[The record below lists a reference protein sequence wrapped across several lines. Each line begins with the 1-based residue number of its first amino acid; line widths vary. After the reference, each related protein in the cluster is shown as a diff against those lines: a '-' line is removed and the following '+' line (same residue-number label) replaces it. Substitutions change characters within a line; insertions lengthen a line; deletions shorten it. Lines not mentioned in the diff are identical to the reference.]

1 MMRFTFA
8 VLLLSL
14 AAPPAWARSYD
25 VSLSRLRE
33 TPADEAKYRGV
44 AREMGLVLA
53 PLHIGPARTT
63 GHSGFEFTLR
73 MSSHNIHQTRPYWTD
88 LTLGGVMDLD
98 GGTNAPDTL
107 TTTTI
112 EVRKGLP
119 FGLELGTNLSWLE
132 NSETLALGGRL
143 RIGLLEGYQDSYAP
157 DVSVYA
163 AVNRMLGSSE
173 LDLTTLAAGATLSYR
188 QSISGVMS
196 VSPFF
201 GFDFILVQA
210 GSSLLADPK
219 YEEALAAGCPDGGA
233 QGDTC
238 PGQWEDPS
246 NPDNLTPACYEC
258 PQQWIVFDS
267 LDLDDADNQW
277 SRIRYGLRI
286 ETILMAI
293 TLQHD
298 VPIGESQRPDQH
310 AISVGLSAHF

>member
-1 MMRFTFA
+1 MRLPFA

-14 AAPPAWARSYD
+14 AALPAWARSYD

-143 RIGLLEGYQDSYAP
+143 RIGLLEGYQDS
-157 DVSVYA
+157 
-163 AVNRMLGSSE
+163 
-173 LDLTTLAAGATLSYR
+173 LSL
-188 QSISGVMS
+188 IH
-196 VSPFF
+196 
-201 GFDFILVQA
+201 I
-210 GSSLLADPK
+210 
-219 YEEALAAGCPDGGA
+219 
-233 QGDTC
+233 
-238 PGQWEDPS
+238 
-246 NPDNLTPACYEC
+246 
-258 PQQWIVFDS
+258 
-267 LDLDDADNQW
+267 
-277 SRIRYGLRI
+277 
-286 ETILMAI
+286 
-293 TLQHD
+293 
-298 VPIGESQRPDQH
+298 
-310 AISVGLSAHF
+310 